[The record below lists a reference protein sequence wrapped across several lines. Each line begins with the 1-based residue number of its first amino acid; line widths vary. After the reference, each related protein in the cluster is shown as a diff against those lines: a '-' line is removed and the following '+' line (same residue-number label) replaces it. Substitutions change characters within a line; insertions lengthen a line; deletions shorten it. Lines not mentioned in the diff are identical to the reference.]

1 MGQSSSA
8 PKISSQD
15 RAILGLK
22 TQRDSLRQYQRR
34 IRPLLAQETLIART
48 CLANGNKSGALLA
61 LRKKKYQESLLSK
74 TDAQLAQLEKLVM
87 DVEFALVQ
95 KDVLF
100 GLEQGT
106 KVLEQINKEM
116 GGVEKVDM
124 LMERSSEAREYQR
137 EIGEL
142 LSGVM
147 SRNEEEEVE
156 EELDRLE
163 REESEKV
170 NVGIDNGIEKVNMPG
185 LEGVVEPM
193 PQIPSSNVVVETGRD
208 KQKQTERIDKEMVP
222 S

>member
-163 REESEKV
+163 REENEKV